1 MLTEINV
8 ILQLVIPIYQKFH

>member
-8 ILQLVIPIYQKFH
+8 ILQLVIPIYQKFY